1 MAKQNPVRKIRLK
14 RSIIMGGKHAEKGS
28 VYECPAPLA
37 HELVGAGSAEYHE
50 DHAAEVSAENRLGV
64 TVATPHHNDP
74 EPRKVSDAPAKP
86 AVDAAPTADEKPK
99 AKSGR

>member
-1 MAKQNPVRKIRLK
+1 MARNNPVRKIRLK
-14 RSIIMGGKHAEKGS
+14 RSIIMAGKHAEKGE

-50 DHAAEVSAENRLGV
+50 DHAAEVAAENKLGV
-64 TVATPHHNDP
+64 TVAQPQHNDP
-74 EPRKVSDAPAKP
+74 EPRKVSDAPPKP
-86 AVDAAPTADEKPK
+86 AVDPAAPPK